1 MSKSSNRIAF
11 ATLAGLLALAPAFAQ
26 SQGTT
31 SGSNTTG
38 SSGSGSQSGSG
49 STGSATGSAT
59 GSGSGSQ
66 SGSGTSGSTG
76 STSGSRSRTS
86 GSESSS
92 SRLSAGDTKF
102 VRDAGE
108 SGMAEVQL
116 GQLGVQKATNA
127 DVKTFAQRMIDDHTQ
142 ANTQLQQLAS
152 QKGVTLPTDLS
163 MLHKH
168 ASTQLSKLSGAEFD
182 RAFMDQMV
190 MDHQKVVAEFDRV
203 SKGGRDSDVKGFA
216 STNLPTMQDHLRMA
230 QDLDSRVG
238 GKKGSSSSRG
248 TKSGSS
254 H

>member
-49 STGSATGSAT
+49 STGSSGSAS
-59 GSGSGSQ
+59 GSHSGMSGSGS
-66 SGSGTSGSTG
+66 
-76 STSGSRSRTS
+76 
-86 GSESSS
+86 SSS
-92 SRLSAGDTKF
+92 HLSAGDTKF

-127 DVKTFAQRMIDDHTQ
+127 DVKTFAQKMIDDHTQ

-163 MLHKH
+163 MMHKH

-203 SKGGRDSDVKGFA
+203 SKGGRDNDVKSFA
-216 STNLPTMQDHLRMA
+216 STTLPTLQDHLRMA

-238 GKKGSSSSRG
+238 GKKGSGGSRG
-248 TKSGSS
+248 AKSGSG

>member
-49 STGSATGSAT
+49 TSGSASGSHS
-59 GSGSGSQ
+59 GMSGSGS
-66 SGSGTSGSTG
+66 
-76 STSGSRSRTS
+76 
-86 GSESSS
+86 SSS
-92 SRLSAGDTKF
+92 HLSAGDTKF

-127 DVKTFAQRMIDDHTQ
+127 DVKTFAQKMVDDHTQ

-163 MLHKH
+163 MMHKH

-203 SKGGRDSDVKGFA
+203 SKGGRDSDVKSFA
-216 STNLPTMQDHLRMA
+216 STTLPTLQDHLRMA
-230 QDLDSRVG
+230 QELDSRVG